1 MTKQECAIIMAH
13 TGICMLTGEEFKEF
27 HKEKPDISQ
36 DDFAEVVAYMH
47 GKVLSERLE
56 LTPSEKHEVMNRL
69 MSMIMDEVVASQME

>member
-1 MTKQECAIIMAH
+1 MNKVEKAIEHIK
-13 TGICMLTGEEFKEF
+13 LTRPTYEEFKEF

-47 GKVLSERLE
+47 GKVLSNRLE

-69 MSMIMDEVVASQME
+69 MLMIMDEVVASQME